1 MDYSDLVKLG
11 LLGAQDRKDAALMGL
26 LNLGS
31 QIGAASAPRTSP
43 TPPPIDLSKA
53 MGVYQGHMQNALTQ
67 GALKKKLQDDQSLR
81 NMFLGGTFTKGM
93 PTNLS
98 AYVSQLGGRHP
109 ALAANFMNKY
119 LSRETKEPKWHTV
132 NVDGI
137 PSYLTTSQLNDYR
150 RLGRKITPIKRGSL
164 VSLNL
169 ADKNKSTAS
178 QRFLDF
184 EIKRSNEIQQNL
196 TTSRNTI
203 ASLTQLTSLL
213 DKAKGLGWRTG
224 FGEELKLAGQKL
236 FQTLGWTSE
245 RINAAIASKEAFIAE
260 STKMLLPLVKMLGVN
275 PTDKDLDFVVKGAPG
290 IFKSVEGNLFVIKV
304 LRRKAERDIARAE
317 FDNNFLEENYN
328 LLTENPI
335 NYRIKRA
342 NALDEFIQE
351 SPLWKPIVAVPANNA
366 GSNLPPALLRGGG

>member
-1 MDYSDLVKLG
+1 
-11 LLGAQDRKDAALMGL
+11 
-26 LNLGS
+26 
-31 QIGAASAPRTSP
+31 
-43 TPPPIDLSKA
+43 
-53 MGVYQGHMQNALTQ
+53 
-67 GALKKKLQDDQSLR
+67 
-81 NMFLGGTFTKGM
+81 
-93 PTNLS
+93 
-98 AYVSQLGGRHP
+98 
-109 ALAANFMNKY
+109 
-119 LSRETKEPKWHTV
+119 
-132 NVDGI
+132 
-137 PSYLTTSQLNDYR
+137 
-150 RLGRKITPIKRGSL
+150 TPIKRGSL

-178 QRFLDF
+178 QKFLDF
-184 EIKRSNEIQQNL
+184 EIKRSNETQQNL
-196 TTSRNTI
+196 ATSRNTI

-342 NALDEFIQE
+342 KALDKFIQE
-351 SPLWKPIVAVPANNA
+351 NPLWEPIVAVPANNA
-366 GSNLPPALLRGGG
+366 GSNLPSALLR